1 VPGQRHRRPPPPCLG
16 SAPPEAAA
24 LEAGSHARGAASM
37 GRQAGRHLGV
47 LLRGGWRTTGRTIEE
62 GGSLEG
68 ERLAPADLVED
79 DRWRLQLMCGSVAM
93 AGAGRQRARKEGGRW
108 ARNRQPRW
116 LNGFGFLE
124 MKMKHP
130 EEAASRRRRG
140 NGGRGG
146 EMTTGSRLREEV
158 AASGRPGVE
167 ERQSAVKWIGGRG
180 ADCGRR
186 RRTGERG
193 GDGGGAGGRLG
204 INYCS

>member
-1 VPGQRHRRPPPPCLG
+1 MKKSVEKEHEENGENGITEGREEGPACLVSAIAGRCLCASVRRRRRPPPPCLG

-116 LNGFGFLE
+116 LNGFGFW
-124 MKMKHP
+124 
-130 EEAASRRRRG
+130 R
-140 NGGRGG
+140 
-146 EMTTGSRLREEV
+146 
-158 AASGRPGVE
+158 
-167 ERQSAVKWIGGRG
+167 
-180 ADCGRR
+180 
-186 RRTGERG
+186 
-193 GDGGGAGGRLG
+193 
-204 INYCS
+204 